1 MRSKNCSFTKQYN
14 TVRAK
19 HDPEKSPMIPFHPG
33 SPAKS
38 KSSAIPGKRCVAPGG
53 ATKYCSGSPLPA
65 VTHCAF
71 RQVMARAAGEL
82 RLRTRLVLRASR
94 AIRFSGARQS
104 DAWRTRTTAFRR
116 SGDRLKPIVL
126 RCTAAFRRSGDRLK
140 PIVLRCTAAF
150 RRSGDRLKPI
160 VLRCTA
166 AFRRSAPVRRPARQ
180 RPAGAGSTASQDR
193 PDELVNISP
202 TASGERPLS
211 FSHRDRS
218 SQQLCV

>member
-150 RRSGDRLKPI
+150 RRS
-160 VLRCTA
+160 
-166 AFRRSAPVRRPARQ
+166 APVRRPARQ